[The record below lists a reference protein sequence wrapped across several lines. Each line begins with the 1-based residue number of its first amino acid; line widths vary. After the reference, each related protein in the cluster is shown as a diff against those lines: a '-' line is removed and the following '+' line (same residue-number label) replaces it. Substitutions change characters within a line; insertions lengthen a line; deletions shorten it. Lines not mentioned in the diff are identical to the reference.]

1 MKQAYLY
8 LENGLALTGT
18 GFGASGTVSG
28 ELVFTTGMIG
38 PSEALTDPRHAGKLV
53 LCTFPMLG
61 NCGINQEDMESTKCH
76 MKGIIVREV
85 CAQPSNFRC
94 EENAEDFLRE
104 QGVVGITGV
113 DTRMLTQL
121 LRDNGTM
128 KAILSTEKLT
138 PDWSAVETDSPMP
151 SVGTAEKTVLSPAGP
166 GRLSVAVL
174 DYGSPKSVL
183 ESLVS
188 AGFGV
193 TVYPA
198 GTSAEEIIAGNHD
211 GVLLSNGP
219 GDPAAD
225 AERIQQVRA
234 LLGKVPLLGLGLG
247 HQLLALAA
255 GGRTKKM
262 KFGHRGSNYPVR
274 DLTTGKVF
282 ITAQCHGYEVETASL
297 AGTGGIPRY
306 ENVNDGA
313 CEGVDFPAL
322 RAFSLQFDPLCHGGP
337 EVFSRFAQMWK
348 EGF

>member
-8 LENGLALTGT
+8 LENGLVLTGT

-38 PSEALTDPRHAGKLV
+38 PSENLTDPRHAGKLV
-53 LCTFPMLG
+53 LYTFPMLG
-61 NCGINQEDMESTKCH
+61 NCGICREDMESARCL
-76 MKGIIVREV
+76 MKGVIVREV
-85 CAQPSNFRC
+85 CDRPSNFRC
-94 EENAEDFLRE
+94 EETAEAFLKE
-104 QGVVGITGV
+104 QNIVGIAGV

-128 KAILSTEKLT
+128 KAILSTEEVT
-138 PDWSAVETDSPMP
+138 PDWGAVETESLTLPAGAKEI
-151 SVGTAEKTVLSPAGP
+151 SVLSPAADSI
-166 GRLSVAVL
+166 LSVAVV
-174 DYGSPKSVL
+174 DYGTPKSVL
-183 ESLVS
+183 SALAS
-188 AGFGV
+188 AGFAV

-198 GTSAEEIIAGNHD
+198 DTPAEQILTAKPN

-225 AERIQQVRA
+225 AARIEQVKA
-234 LLGKVPLLGLGLG
+234 LLGKVPVLGLGLG

-255 GGRTKKM
+255 GGKTKKM

-274 DLTTGKVF
+274 DLTNGKVF
-282 ITAQCHGYEVETASL
+282 ITAQCHGYEVEKESL
-297 AGTGGIPRY
+297 PKAGGVLRY

-313 CEGVDFPAL
+313 CEGVDYPSL
-322 RAFSLQFDPLCHGGP
+322 CAFSLQFDPVCHGGP
-337 EVFSRFAQMWK
+337 DVFARFAGMMK